1 MDAAYHERG
10 NMDSNFR
17 DAERAELAA
26 HLASVPDID
35 CEGCD
40 GCANA
45 ATLPAHLAD
54 LLGDVTRDAERYQA
68 ASARYTKYTRQ
79 AQANGNDASAARWGA
94 FADAYSETAARL
106 YDYSDAI
113 AHLCELARS

>member
-1 MDAAYHERG
+1 MDTR
-10 NMDSNFR
+10 
-17 DAERAELAA
+17 
-26 HLASVPDID
+26 
-35 CEGCD
+35 
-40 GCANA
+40 
-45 ATLPAHLAD
+45 TLAD
-54 LLGDVTRDAERYQA
+54 LLTDLTQDAERYQA